1 MYPSVYDFKAF
12 YNTRVGRVVR
22 RILQARLREIW
33 PDMNGM
39 RLMGCGYALPFLR
52 MYADNAERV
61 FAFSPHM
68 QGIHAWPPE
77 GPNLAALAEEGALP
91 FENSSIDRIL
101 LVHTLEFSEMLGP
114 FMAELWRVLKADGRL
129 LIVVPNRMGLWAR
142 ADWSPL
148 GQGRPFSVSQ
158 LCRYLRDNRFI
169 HEQTEEALFIP
180 PLQSNLLLKV
190 AGTIEKLGKTIIP
203 VAAGVHIVEAS
214 KQLYAP
220 VDRGSKARVK
230 ERGVL
235 APKPAV

>member
-22 RILQARLREIW
+22 RVLQARLREIW
-33 PDMNGM
+33 PDVAGM
-39 RLMGCGYALPFLR
+39 RLMGCGYPMPFLR
-52 MYADNAERV
+52 AYEEKAERV
-61 FAFSPHM
+61 FAFSPRA
-68 QGIHAWPPE
+68 QGIHSWPQE
-77 GPNLAALAEEGALP
+77 GANLVALAEEEALP
-91 FENSSIDRIL
+91 FESASIDRIL

-169 HEQTEEALFIP
+169 HERTEEALFMP
-180 PLQSNLLLKV
+180 PLQSTLLLKA
-190 AGTIEKLGKTIIP
+190 AGTFETLGKTIMPI
-203 VAAGVHIVEAS
+203 AAGVHIVEAS

-220 VDRGSKARVK
+220 VDRGTKASAK
-230 ERGVL
+230 PRGML